1 MSVRVAD
8 VCAAL
13 EDWAP
18 SAWAYEWDRCG
29 LQTGAS
35 EWYVR
40 GVLTCLTVTQAVFE
54 RARKAKADLIVSHHP
69 LIWEPLTTLCPSDQ
83 RVRLGLELAQS
94 RIACF
99 SAHTNL
105 DVVPGGVNDL
115 LADALGLQERGP
127 LHAVKHALQYK
138 LITFVPATHLGKV
151 REALSHAGAGVIGAY
166 THCSFSAQGTGSF
179 LPGAGARPFSGNRG
193 TLNEEPEHRIEMLV
207 PRARLPRAVEALR
220 QSHPYEE
227 PAYDVV
233 PLENRDP
240 RIGLG
245 LCGVL
250 PKALSLDTFAA
261 HVRDALE
268 VDHVRV
274 TGPKR
279 KRIERV
285 AVMGGA
291 GGSDVGSLPD
301 GTDAF
306 VTGDVRYHDAIEA
319 MSRDIAVIDAGHA
332 GTEKLVVPALARFLR
347 NRFPKMPVTA
357 YLEPG
362 VFRVV

>member
-8 VCAAL
+8 VCSAL
-13 EDWAP
+13 EDWVP
-18 SAWAYEWDRCG
+18 SVWAYEWDRCG
-29 LQTGAS
+29 LQTGAPD
-35 EWYVR
+35 WRVR
-40 GVLTCLTVTQAVFE
+40 GVLTCLTVTPAAFE
-54 RARKAKADLIVSHHP
+54 RARKAEADFIVSHHP
-69 LIWEPLTTLCPSDQ
+69 LIWDPLTSLCPTDP
-83 RVRLGLELAQS
+83 RVRLGLELAQA
-94 RIACF
+94 RIACY
-99 SAHTNL
+99 SAHTSL
-105 DVVPGGVNDL
+105 DVAPGGVNEL
-115 LADALGLQERGP
+115 LAGALGLQDRGP

-138 LITFVPATHLGKV
+138 LIAFVPETHLEKV
-151 REALSHAGAGVIGAY
+151 RDALSQAGAGAIGAY
-166 THCSFSAQGTGSF
+166 THCSFATPGTGTF

-207 PRARLPRAVEALR
+207 SKARLARALEALR

-250 PKALSLDTFAA
+250 PKEISLDAFA
-261 HVRDALE
+261 VRVREALQ

-274 TGPKR
+274 AGPKR
-279 KRIERV
+279 KRIKRV

-291 GGSDVGSLPD
+291 GGGDIGSLPD
-301 GTDAF
+301 STDAF
-306 VTGDVRYHDAIEA
+306 VTGDVRYHDAMEA

-347 NRFPKMPVTA
+347 KRFPKMPVTA